1 MPVWKLV
8 LALLL
13 ALRKKRA
20 PLPLTSQLLLA
31 TLSLKITVVSKL
43 IPSGNSFELLKENIE
58 VKKKV
63 TT

>member
-1 MPVWKLV
+1 MEAGI
-8 LALLL
+8 ALLL
-13 ALRKKRA
+13 ALKKKRA

-43 IPSGNSFELLKENIE
+43 IPCGNSFGLLKENIE

>member
-1 MPVWKLV
+1 MEAVI
-8 LALLL
+8 ALLR
-13 ALRKKRA
+13 ALKKKRA